1 MSCESKNNP
10 GQMRQ
15 VAFAYLTK
23 YRPTSGKL
31 RQYLLRKNYQ
41 SNEINTLI
49 NELCELKYLDD
60 YAAAERILHLC
71 RHSGAYGKIGLQA
84 LLLRKGVEYNCA
96 QVALRDFFQNVDEH
110 SLLEDY
116 LSSTSSDLLRT
127 IKSDTCDYAAK
138 QKILRILL
146 RRATAHGFSV
156 ATLRNYLRD
165 YMS

>member
-1 MSCESKNNP
+1 
-10 GQMRQ
+10 MRQ

-41 SNEINTLI
+41 LVEINTLI

-96 QVALRDFFQNVDEH
+96 QVLYGISFKMSMSILCWKIIYHLLQVTYCGQLKVTLVIMLLSRKFYEFYLEERQRMDSV
-110 SLLEDY
+110 SL
-116 LSSTSSDLLRT
+116 
-127 IKSDTCDYAAK
+127 
-138 QKILRILL
+138 
-146 RRATAHGFSV
+146 H
-156 ATLRNYLRD
+156 
-165 YMS
+165 